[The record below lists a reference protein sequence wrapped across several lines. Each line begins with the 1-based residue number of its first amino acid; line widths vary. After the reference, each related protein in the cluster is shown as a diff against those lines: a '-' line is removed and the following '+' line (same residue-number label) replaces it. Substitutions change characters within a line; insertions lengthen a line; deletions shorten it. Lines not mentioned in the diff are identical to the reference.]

1 LIDRAPGNDISG
13 RLTLGRKEGAMTQN
27 TAQTDCGLMVEMR
40 GIYKAFPYV
49 QAVTNGSFELRR
61 GEIHS
66 LIGENGAGKSTL
78 MKILYGLYEK
88 DAGNIII
95 RGKKMEKYNTHKAIE
110 MGVGMVHQEFM
121 LVNELTVM
129 ENIILGYEK
138 TRRFGFIDPDKAKKM
153 IADYIKT
160 YSLEVQ
166 PDKVVNNISVGEM
179 QRVEIIKALYRG
191 AEIFILD
198 EPTSV
203 LTPQESYKLFDVLR
217 SMRNAG
223 KTVVFIS
230 HKLGEVMEISDRITV
245 MRGSKY
251 ITTVNKENTNP
262 RELSQLMVGRD
273 VSLDAER
280 VPANPGEPV
289 LKVKDLFV
297 LGQRALSTI
306 KSISFEVRAGEILGI
321 AGVEGNGQREL
332 AEAIAGLLEVQKG
345 SIVLDGVNITNHSPL
360 KIRDAGL
367 AHIPEDRNLRGLC
380 KDFSVYDNL
389 SALHTSSGKLTKWY
403 WRKDKP
409 IADYG
414 DGVIKKYDIRPPT
427 GRAMAGSFSGGNAQ
441 KVVVAREVEA
451 HKKLLIAAQPTR
463 GVDVGAIES
472 IREIINRVKQD
483 GLAVLLISADL
494 DEILSLSDRICVLH
508 EGKIVGEFDGN
519 NVDIE
524 KLGMLMTGGGEASA

>member
-1 LIDRAPGNDISG
+1 
-13 RLTLGRKEGAMTQN
+13 MQN
-27 TAQTDCGLMVEMR
+27 HSTKTNSELVVEMY
-40 GIYKAFPYV
+40 GIYKQFPYV
-49 QAVTNGSFELRR
+49 QAVTNGSFELRK

-78 MKILYGLYEK
+78 MKILYGLYDK
-88 DAGNIII
+88 DAGEIFIH
-95 RGKKMEKYNTHKAIE
+95 GKKTEKFNTHRAID

-129 ENIILGYEK
+129 ENIILGYETTK
-138 TRRFGFIDPDKAKKM
+138 KFGFIDPVKANEM
-153 IADYIKT
+153 ISEYIKT

-166 PDKVVNNISVGEM
+166 PEKIVNNIPVGEM

-191 AEIFILD
+191 ADILILD
-198 EPTSV
+198 EPTAV
-203 LTPQESYKLFDVLR
+203 LAPQEADKLFEILKN
-217 SMRNAG
+217 MRDDG
-223 KTVVFIS
+223 KAVVFIS

-245 MRGSKY
+245 MRGSKC
-251 ITTVNKENTNP
+251 ITTVNKEDTNP
-262 RELSQLMVGRD
+262 RELSRLMVGRD
-273 VSLDAER
+273 VPLDTVR
-280 VPANPGEPV
+280 IPANPGKPV

-306 KSISFEVRAGEILGI
+306 KRISFEVRAGEILGI

-332 AEAIAGLLEVQKG
+332 AEAIAGLLEAQEG
-345 SIVLDGVNITNHSPL
+345 TILLDDVDVTNRSP
-360 KIRDAGL
+360 KYIRDKGL

-380 KDFSVYDNL
+380 KDFSAYDNL
-389 SALHTSSGKLTKWY
+389 SALDTNNNKLTKWY
-403 WRKDKP
+403 WRREKP
-409 IADYG
+409 IADYC
-414 DGVIKKYDIRPPT
+414 DGVIKKFDIRPPT
-427 GRAMAGSFSGGNAQ
+427 GKALASSFSGGNAQ
-441 KVVVAREVEA
+441 KIVVAREVEA

-472 IREIINRVKQD
+472 IRDILNKVKQD

-508 EGKIVGEFDGN
+508 EGRIAGEFDGN

-524 KLGMLMTGGGEASA
+524 KLGMLMTSGGGTGAESA

>member
-1 LIDRAPGNDISG
+1 MKQNLAGDNGLI
-13 RLTLGRKEGAMTQN
+13 
-27 TAQTDCGLMVEMR
+27 VEMR
-40 GIYKAFPYV
+40 GINKAFPFV
-49 QAVTNGSFELRR
+49 QAVTNGSFELRK

-88 DAGNIII
+88 DTGDIII
-95 RGKKMEKYNTHKAIE
+95 RNEKIEKYNTHKAIG
-110 MGVGMVHQEFM
+110 MGIGMVHQEFM

-129 ENIILGYEK
+129 ENIILGYEITK
-138 TRRFGFIDPDKAKKM
+138 RFGLIDQDKAKKM
-153 IADYIKT
+153 IAEYTKA
-160 YSLEVQ
+160 YNLEVH
-166 PDKVVNNISVGEM
+166 PDNIVNNISVGEM

-191 AEIFILD
+191 AEILILD
-198 EPTSV
+198 EPTAV
-203 LTPQESYKLFDVLR
+203 LTPQETDKLFDVLC
-217 SMRNAG
+217 SMRNDG

-245 MRGSKY
+245 MRNSKC
-251 ITTVNKENTNP
+251 IATVNKEDTSP
-262 RELSQLMVGRD
+262 RELSRMMVGRD
-273 VSLDAER
+273 VILEGER
-280 VPANPGEPV
+280 IPTTPGEPV
-289 LKVKDLFV
+289 LKVKNLFV
-297 LGQRALSTI
+297 LGQRTLSTI

-332 AEAIAGLLEVQKG
+332 AEALAGLLEVQEG
-345 SIVLDGVNITNHSPL
+345 TILLDGVDVTNHSP
-360 KIRDAGL
+360 KQIRDAGL

-389 SALHTSSGKLTKWY
+389 SALRLSCGTLTKWY

-414 DGVIKKYDIRPPT
+414 DSIIKKFDIRPPT

-441 KVVVAREVEA
+441 KMVVAREVEA

-472 IREIINRVKQD
+472 IRRILNSVKQE

-494 DEILSLSDRICVLH
+494 DEILALSDRICVLH
-508 EGKIVGEFDGN
+508 EGKIAGEFDGD

-524 KLGMLMTGGGEASA
+524 KLGLLMTTGGSEASA